1 MEIQTINLQKIDNNA
16 INEQLERLQLF
27 KANRDNDKVQSKLK
41 KFKKLLNKDNNLLPI
56 IIDCI
61 KHNCTL
67 GEICQIMRDV
77 HGEYA

>member
-1 MEIQTINLQKIDNNA
+1 MTKSKTKNNSKAKSKKKINSPNKSLRNKIID
-16 INEQLERLQLF
+16 IENE
-27 KANRDNDKVQSKLK
+27 VQ
-41 KFKKLLNKDNNLLPI
+41 LNKDKNLLPI